1 MCNYK
6 RVLQKRVF
14 SFLFHFWSTTLFK
27 SPCHGMSRTPSINL
41 YFFCLPLWRGKKK
54 DYTLT
59 PWPLWALLLQAWIK
73 PFEKEIFYINRQP
86 SNKLLQSSL
95 PNHLVSRSEL
105 RPKMSSISSL
115 IPPII
120 FIIRCWHTRQ
130 VGRRGVGQAG
140 RAVKCTDVHEKLFKC
155 RGADLIEW
163 GQFLSTQPELW
174 HPKAYGVLWIY
185 VPAWPLC
192 CRHHYKLECR
202 NWCV

>member
-1 MCNYK
+1 MGC
-6 RVLQKRVF
+6 LGHHL
-14 SFLFHFWSTTLFK
+14 SSLT
-27 SPCHGMSRTPSINL
+27 
-41 YFFCLPLWRGKKK
+41 FCLFPSEGKKN
-54 DYTLT
+54 DYTVT

-140 RAVKCTDVHEKLFKC
+140 RADKRTDVHEKLFKC
-155 RGADLIEW
+155 REDDLIEW
-163 GQFLSTQPELW
+163 GQLLSTQPEPW
-174 HPKAYGVLWIY
+174 RPTADRVLWIY

-192 CRHHYKLECR
+192 CRCRKKLEYR
-202 NWCV
+202 NQSV